1 MFTVSK
7 TFSFCYGHRLLK
19 DEGKCRHLHGHTGRA
34 TFVLGS
40 DELDDKGMVV
50 HFDRLKET
58 VGKWIEENLDHMLL
72 LNKADPIA
80 DVLRAKGERFM
91 AMDSNPTA
99 ENIAKTLFDIA
110 VKFNLPIIQ
119 VEVWESDTSKAIYST
134 STRR

>member
-40 DELDDKGMVV
+40 DALDDKGMVF

-58 VGKWIEENLDHMLL
+58 VGRWLEENLDHVLL
-72 LNKADPIA
+72 LHKDDPVADLLKTK
-80 DVLRAKGERFM
+80 DERFL

-99 ENIAKTLFDIA
+99 ESIAKMLFDTA
-110 VKFNLPIIQ
+110 VKFELPIIS
-119 VEVWESDTSKAIYST
+119 VEVWESDTSKATYT
-134 STRR
+134 KQKGR

>member
-7 TFSFCYGHRLLK
+7 TFSFCYGHRLLG

-40 DELDDKGMVV
+40 DELDEKGMVF

-58 VGKWIEENLDHMLL
+58 VGKWIEENLDHVLL
-72 LNKADPIA
+72 LHKDDPVADLLKTK
-80 DVLRAKGERFM
+80 DERFL

-99 ENIAKTLFDIA
+99 ESIAKMLFDTA
-110 VKFNLPIIQ
+110 VKFNLPIVQ
-119 VEVWESDTSKAIYST
+119 VEVWESDTSKASM
-134 STRR
+134 SNR

>member
-40 DELDDKGMVV
+40 GELDEKGMVF

-58 VGKWIEENLDHMLL
+58 VGKWIEENLDHVLL
-72 LNKADPIA
+72 LHKDDPVADLLKTK
-80 DVLRAKGERFM
+80 DERFL

-99 ENIAKTLFDIA
+99 ESIAKMLFDTA
-110 VKFNLPIIQ
+110 VKFNLPIVR
-119 VEVWESDTSKAIYST
+119 VEVWESDTSKAAYTAQRS
-134 STRR
+134 R